1 MKAFKYWGIILMT
14 FGLSACTNDDF
25 RDGIDEGLK
34 TFTSFTATIGEPA
47 NTRLSMGDVQ
57 DGKRSVWWDG
67 KDEIVV
73 FSDVDP
79 ELKIF
84 WAIDVDGNK
93 ATFGGNDK
101 VSGTEFYAYFPAFPT
116 YSSQTVI
123 EKDADNPNI
132 IHVNLSSHGFSEG
145 SLINI
150 PMLAVSQSNNL
161 VFKQLGGMIHFSI
174 TGVTWIDEIYFRG
187 NNGEKLYG
195 PGTIDLSAEEP
206 VIELEYSQ
214 AVTAAS
220 PTTLGGEF
228 RSGYNHSLEKD
239 EVVDIYFPLPPMV
252 FEKGF
257 GLEVKS
263 RDATGAPVSIVKKTT
278 ASVEIKRGEI
288 NHYPTVNIEEELR
301 ANDPIIFADNNV
313 KALCVENWDTN
324 GDGELSYA
332 EAAAVTDIGQVF
344 KANEDIVSFNEFQY
358 FTGVTSTYS
367 AFDRCVNLTSIKLP
381 NSLVEIG
388 SSTFYTCSSLLE
400 LEIPES
406 VISLGVLPFTACRSL
421 TSINIPSGVTSIPAS
436 AFADCSSLTSVN
448 LPSGVT
454 DMGMSVFERC
464 TSLSSIVLPEG
475 LTYIPLRAFYGCEN
489 LSNVKFPET
498 LEIIISN
505 AFYGCV
511 SLTRI
516 EIPAAVEQIESY
528 AFYGCE
534 NLSNVKLHEGLIGIS
549 HDAFRNCVNL
559 NGIELPQSLKS
570 IGGAVF
576 SESGLFSVVIPGGVI
591 AVGERAFKDC
601 DELTSVTSLP
611 LNPPQ
616 LSSNAFDGSDCP
628 IYVPS
633 ASLEDYRNAAGWID
647 YADRIKAILSS
658 DNIRFADTCVKTL
671 CVENWDTNGDGELSY
686 AEAAA
691 VTDIGQ
697 IFRGQED
704 IISFNEFQYFT
715 GVTSTVDSAFD
726 HCINLTS
733 IKLPNSLV
741 EIGNAIFYGCS
752 NLIKLEIP
760 ESVTSIGV
768 FPFYGCRSL
777 TSVNIPSGVTR
788 IPIYAFADCRSL
800 ENLKIP
806 SGVTDIGIF
815 AFYDCTSLAYIMCTP
830 VNPPVLSFNAL
841 YGTEANIFVPAGS
854 EDSYK
859 NDQYWSPYA
868 DRIKTIPE

>member
-1 MKAFKYWGIILMT
+1 
-14 FGLSACTNDDF
+14 
-25 RDGIDEGLK
+25 
-34 TFTSFTATIGEPA
+34 
-47 NTRLSMGDVQ
+47 
-57 DGKRSVWWDG
+57 
-67 KDEIVV
+67 
-73 FSDVDP
+73 
-79 ELKIF
+79 
-84 WAIDVDGNK
+84 
-93 ATFGGNDK
+93 
-101 VSGTEFYAYFPAFPT
+101 
-116 YSSQTVI
+116 
-123 EKDADNPNI
+123 
-132 IHVNLSSHGFSEG
+132 
-145 SLINI
+145 
-150 PMLAVSQSNNL
+150 MLAVSQSNNL

-206 VIELEYSQ
+206 VIELDYSQ

-257 GLEVKS
+257 SLEVKS
-263 RDATGAPVSIVKKTT
+263 RDATGAPVSIIKKTT

-388 SSTFYTCSSLLE
+388 
-400 LEIPES
+400 
-406 VISLGVLPFTACRSL
+406 
-421 TSINIPSGVTSIPAS
+421 
-436 AFADCSSLTSVN
+436 
-448 LPSGVT
+448 
-454 DMGMSVFERC
+454 
-464 TSLSSIVLPEG
+464 
-475 LTYIPLRAFYGCEN
+475 
-489 LSNVKFPET
+489 
-498 LEIIISN
+498 
-505 AFYGCV
+505 
-511 SLTRI
+511 
-516 EIPAAVEQIESY
+516 
-528 AFYGCE
+528 
-534 NLSNVKLHEGLIGIS
+534 
-549 HDAFRNCVNL
+549 
-559 NGIELPQSLKS
+559 
-570 IGGAVF
+570 
-576 SESGLFSVVIPGGVI
+576 
-591 AVGERAFKDC
+591 
-601 DELTSVTSLP
+601 
-611 LNPPQ
+611 
-616 LSSNAFDGSDCP
+616 
-628 IYVPS
+628 
-633 ASLEDYRNAAGWID
+633 
-647 YADRIKAILSS
+647 
-658 DNIRFADTCVKTL
+658 
-671 CVENWDTNGDGELSY
+671 
-686 AEAAA
+686 
-691 VTDIGQ
+691 
-697 IFRGQED
+697 
-704 IISFNEFQYFT
+704 
-715 GVTSTVDSAFD
+715 
-726 HCINLTS
+726 
-733 IKLPNSLV
+733 
-741 EIGNAIFYGCS
+741 NAIFYGCS

-768 FPFYGCRSL
+768 FPFYGCSSL